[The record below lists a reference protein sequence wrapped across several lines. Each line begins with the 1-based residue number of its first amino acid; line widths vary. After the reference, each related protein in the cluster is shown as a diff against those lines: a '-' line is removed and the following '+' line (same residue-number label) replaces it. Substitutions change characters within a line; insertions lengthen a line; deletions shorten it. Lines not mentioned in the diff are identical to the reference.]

1 MQLKPTAL
9 WSWLRGLSA
18 ENERFKLLRQHGA
31 AMIAAKISKSGE
43 GPTGTCTL
51 AYTFRETRIEAFF

>member
-1 MQLKPTAL
+1 MQLKPAAL
-9 WSWLRGLSA
+9 WSWLRGLSV
-18 ENERFKLLRQHGA
+18 ENERFKFQRQ
-31 AMIAAKISKSGE
+31 KSGD